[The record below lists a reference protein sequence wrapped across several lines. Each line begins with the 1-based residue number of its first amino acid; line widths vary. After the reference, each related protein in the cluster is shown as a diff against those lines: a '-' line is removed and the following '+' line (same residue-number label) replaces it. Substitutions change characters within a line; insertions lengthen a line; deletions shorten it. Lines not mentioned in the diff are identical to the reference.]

1 MGQNMKYHSL
11 LKNLFY
17 ATLSIMALNFSGV
30 TMAKNTMN
38 DIYVINLSSNNAVCG
53 VKINEML
60 VMHNKKY
67 PKGHYSAGQNISS
80 VLENGKNTL
89 GIIMFNG
96 SVFTGE
102 EKLTP
107 DMWCEV
113 ELKKL
118 SANGNNIL
126 ISGLRLNGNNDGKMV
141 VSDKYQNN
149 SEQIYFGGPS
159 RKSEYNL
166 LEAKNQ
172 FNIQDLPQWQ
182 WEKATPVTEDD
193 IPKIRA
199 FYTEL
204 RQAFIDKNLDK
215 LKTMGKISW
224 EEMAYADNGSPDIF
238 WKSLN
243 FQERL
248 EQGYKP
254 NTINWDEYTF
264 VTYNDNRVFR
274 YEVGFSRLSP
284 IELINSEGRNYFYNP
299 YLSIIDGKVTI
310 VR

>member
-1 MGQNMKYHSL
+1 
-11 LKNLFY
+11 
-17 ATLSIMALNFSGV
+17 MAAEGS
-30 TMAKNTMN
+30 
-38 DIYVINLSSNNAVCG
+38 
-53 VKINEML
+53 
-60 VMHNKKY
+60 
-67 PKGHYSAGQNISS
+67 YSTGQNISS
-80 VLENGKNTL
+80 ILANGKNTL

-118 SANGNNIL
+118 SANGDSSL

-141 VSDKYQNN
+141 VSDKYKNN

-159 RKSEYNL
+159 RDSEFDV
-166 LEAKNQ
+166 LEAKNK
-172 FNIQDLPQWQ
+172 FNIQCLPQWQ

-248 EQGYKP
+248 EQGYRP
-254 NTINWDEYTF
+254 NPISWEKYILS
-264 VTYNDNRVFR
+264 TYLNHRIFR
-274 YEVGFSRLSP
+274 YEAGFERLSP
-284 IELINSEGRNYFYNP
+284 IELVSPEGKNYFYNP

>member
-1 MGQNMKYHSL
+1 
-11 LKNLFY
+11 
-17 ATLSIMALNFSGV
+17 
-30 TMAKNTMN
+30 MAKNTMN
-38 DIYVINLSSNNAVCG
+38 DIYVINLSSNDAGCG
-53 VKINEML
+53 IKINEML
-60 VMHNKKY
+60 VMDNKKY

-80 VLENGKNTL
+80 ILTNGENTL

-96 SVFTGE
+96 SILTGE
-102 EKLTP
+102 EKITP

-118 SANGNNIL
+118 SANGNSSL
-126 ISGLRLNGNNDGKMV
+126 ISGLRLNGSSDGKMV

-149 SEQIYFGGPS
+149 SEHIYFGGPS
-159 RKSEYNL
+159 RDSEYNV

-172 FNIQDLPQWQ
+172 FNIQGLPQWQ

-199 FYTEL
+199 FYAEL

-238 WKSLN
+238 W
-243 FQERL
+243 
-248 EQGYKP
+248 
-254 NTINWDEYTF
+254 
-264 VTYNDNRVFR
+264 
-274 YEVGFSRLSP
+274 
-284 IELINSEGRNYFYNP
+284 
-299 YLSIIDGKVTI
+299 
-310 VR
+310 

>member
-1 MGQNMKYHSL
+1 MSHYSL
-11 LKNLFY
+11 FKNSLCI
-17 ATLSIMALNFSGV
+17 AISIMALNFSGV

-38 DIYVINLSSNNAVCG
+38 DIYVINLSSNDAGCG
-53 VKINEML
+53 IKINELL
-60 VMHNKKY
+60 VSDNTMAAE
-67 PKGHYSAGQNISS
+67 GSYSTGQNISS
-80 VLENGKNTL
+80 ILANGKNTL

-118 SANGNNIL
+118 SANGDNTL
-126 ISGLRLNGNNDGKMV
+126 ISGLRLNGSSDGKMV

-149 SEQIYFGGPS
+149 SEHIYFGGPS
-159 RKSEYNL
+159 RKSEFDV

-172 FNIQDLPQWQ
+172 FNIQGLPQWQ

-199 FYTEL
+199 FYGEL

>member
-1 MGQNMKYHSL
+1 
-11 LKNLFY
+11 
-17 ATLSIMALNFSGV
+17 
-30 TMAKNTMN
+30 
-38 DIYVINLSSNNAVCG
+38 
-53 VKINEML
+53 
-60 VMHNKKY
+60 
-67 PKGHYSAGQNISS
+67 
-80 VLENGKNTL
+80 TL

-107 DMWCEV
+107 DMWCEA

-118 SANGNNIL
+118 SANGDNTL

-141 VSDKYQNN
+141 VSDKYKNN

-159 RKSEYNL
+159 RDSEFDV

-172 FNIQDLPQWQ
+172 FNIQGLPQWQ

-238 WKSLN
+238 WSSLE
-243 FQERL
+243 FKEL
-248 EQGYKP
+248 LKDGYKP
-254 NTINWDEYTF
+254 SDIDWNRYELN
-264 VTYNDNRVFR
+264 TYNNNRLFR
-274 YEVGFSRLSP
+274 YEIGFNRLSP
-284 IELINSEGRNYFYNP
+284 IKLVNPEERTFHYNP

>member
-1 MGQNMKYHSL
+1 MKYHSL

-38 DIYVINLSSNNAVCG
+38 EIYVINLSSNDAGCG
-53 VKINEML
+53 IKINEML
-60 VMHNKKY
+60 VMDNKKY
-67 PKGHYSAGQNISS
+67 PKGHYSVGQNISS
-80 VLENGKNTL
+80 ILTNGENTL
-89 GIIMFNG
+89 GVIMFNG
-96 SVFTGE
+96 SILTGE

-118 SANGNNIL
+118 SANGDNTL

-159 RKSEYNL
+159 RDSEYNV

-172 FNIQDLPQWQ
+172 FNIQGLPQWQ

-193 IPKIRA
+193 LPKIRA
-199 FYTEL
+199 FYAEL

-248 EQGYKP
+248 KQGYRP
-254 NTINWDEYTF
+254 NPISWEKYILS
-264 VTYNDNRVFR
+264 TYLNHRIFR
-274 YEVGFSRLSP
+274 YEAGFERLSP
-284 IELINSEGRNYFYNP
+284 IELVSPEGKNYFYNP

>member
-38 DIYVINLSSNNAVCG
+38 DIYVINLSSNKAVCG

-60 VMHNKKY
+60 VMDNNKFRE
-67 PKGHYSAGQNISS
+67 GHYSAGQNISS

-89 GIIMFNG
+89 GVIMFNG

-107 DMWCEV
+107 DMWCEI

-118 SANGNNIL
+118 SANGDNTL
-126 ISGLRLNGNNDGKMV
+126 ISGLRLNGSSDGKMV

-149 SEQIYFGGPS
+149 SEHIYFGGPS
-159 RKSEYNL
+159 RKSEFDV

-172 FNIQDLPQWQ
+172 FNIQGLPQWQ

-199 FYTEL
+199 FYAEL

-284 IELINSEGRNYFYNP
+284 IELINSEGDNYFYNP

>member
-1 MGQNMKYHSL
+1 MKYHSL

-17 ATLSIMALNFSGV
+17 ATFSIMALNFSGV

-38 DIYVINLSSNNAVCG
+38 DIYVINLSSNDAGCG
-53 VKINEML
+53 IKINELL
-60 VMHNKKY
+60 VSDNTMAAE
-67 PKGHYSAGQNISS
+67 GSYSTGQNISS
-80 VLENGKNTL
+80 ILANGKNTL

-118 SANGNNIL
+118 SANGDTSL

-159 RKSEYNL
+159 RDSEFDV
-166 LEAKNQ
+166 LEGKNQ
-172 FNIQDLPQWQ
+172 FNIQGLPQWQ

-199 FYTEL
+199 FYAEL

-248 EQGYKP
+248 EQGYRP
-254 NTINWDEYTF
+254 NPISWEKYILS
-264 VTYNDNRVFR
+264 TYLNHRIFR
-274 YEVGFSRLSP
+274 YEAGFERLSP
-284 IELINSEGRNYFYNP
+284 IELVSPEGKNYFYNP

>member
-1 MGQNMKYHSL
+1 MSHYT
-11 LKNLFY
+11 LFKKFLCV
-17 ATLSIMALNFSGV
+17 TISIMALNFSGV
-30 TMAKNTMN
+30 TMAQNTMN
-38 DIYVINLSSNNAVCG
+38 DIYVINLSSNNAICG
-53 VKINEML
+53 VKINELL
-60 VMHNKKY
+60 VSDNTMAAE
-67 PKGHYSAGQNISS
+67 GSYSTGQNISS
-80 VLENGKNTL
+80 ILANGKNTL
-89 GIIMFNG
+89 GVIMFNG

-118 SANGNNIL
+118 SANGDNTL

-149 SEQIYFGGPS
+149 SEQIYFGDPS
-159 RKSEYNL
+159 RDSEFDV

-172 FNIQDLPQWQ
+172 FNIQGLPQWQ

>member
-1 MGQNMKYHSL
+1 MKYHSL

-17 ATLSIMALNFSGV
+17 ATFSIMALNFSGV
-30 TMAKNTMN
+30 TMAQNTMN
-38 DIYVINLSSNNAVCG
+38 DIYVINLSSNNAICG
-53 VKINEML
+53 VKINELL
-60 VMHNKKY
+60 VSDNTMAAE
-67 PKGHYSAGQNISS
+67 GSYSTGQNISS
-80 VLENGKNTL
+80 ILANGKNTL

-96 SVFTGE
+96 SVFTDE

-118 SANGNNIL
+118 SANGDNTL

-159 RKSEYNL
+159 RDSEFDV

-172 FNIQDLPQWQ
+172 FNIQGLPQWQ

-199 FYTEL
+199 FYAEL

-284 IELINSEGRNYFYNP
+284 IELINSEGDNYFYNP

>member
-1 MGQNMKYHSL
+1 MKYHSL

-38 DIYVINLSSNNAVCG
+38 DIYVINLSSNNTVCG

-60 VMHNKKY
+60 VMHNKKH
-67 PKGHYSAGQNISS
+67 PKGHYSTGQNISS

-89 GIIMFNG
+89 GVIMFNG

-102 EKLTP
+102 EKITP

-118 SANGNNIL
+118 SANGNSSL
-126 ISGLRLNGNNDGKMV
+126 ISGLRLNGSSDGKMV

-149 SEQIYFGGPS
+149 SEHIYFGGPS
-159 RKSEYNL
+159 RDSEYNV

-172 FNIQDLPQWQ
+172 FNIQGLPQWQ

-199 FYTEL
+199 FYAEL

>member
-38 DIYVINLSSNNAVCG
+38 EIYVINLSSNDAGCG
-53 VKINEML
+53 IKINEML
-60 VMHNKKY
+60 VMDNKKY
-67 PKGHYSAGQNISS
+67 PKGHYSVGQNISS
-80 VLENGKNTL
+80 ILTNGENTL
-89 GIIMFNG
+89 GVIMFNG
-96 SVFTGE
+96 SILTGE

-118 SANGNNIL
+118 SANGDNDNTL

-159 RKSEYNL
+159 RDSEYNV

-172 FNIQDLPQWQ
+172 FNIQGLPQWQ

-193 IPKIRA
+193 LPKIRA
-199 FYTEL
+199 FYAEL

-243 FQERL
+243 FQ
-248 EQGYKP
+248 
-254 NTINWDEYTF
+254 
-264 VTYNDNRVFR
+264 
-274 YEVGFSRLSP
+274 
-284 IELINSEGRNYFYNP
+284 
-299 YLSIIDGKVTI
+299 
-310 VR
+310 

>member
-17 ATLSIMALNFSGV
+17 ATFSIMALNFSGV

-118 SANGNNIL
+118 SANGDNTL

-149 SEQIYFGGPS
+149 SEHIYFGSPS
-159 RKSEYNL
+159 RKSEFDA

-199 FYTEL
+199 FYGEL

-238 WKSLN
+238 WNSLE
-243 FQERL
+243 FKEL
-248 EQGYKP
+248 LKDGYKP
-254 NTINWDEYTF
+254 SDIDWNRYELN
-264 VTYNDNRVFR
+264 TYNNNRLFR
-274 YEVGFSRLSP
+274 YEIGFSRLSP
-284 IELINSEGRNYFYNP
+284 IKLVNPEERTFHYNP

>member
-1 MGQNMKYHSL
+1 MDQNMKYHSL

-17 ATLSIMALNFSGV
+17 ATFSIMALNFSGV

-38 DIYVINLSSNNAVCG
+38 DIYVINLSSNNAICG
-53 VKINEML
+53 VKINELL
-60 VMHNKKY
+60 VSDNTMAAE
-67 PKGHYSAGQNISS
+67 GSYSTGQNISS
-80 VLENGKNTL
+80 ILANGKNTL

-107 DMWCEV
+107 DMWCEA

-118 SANGNNIL
+118 SANGDNTL

-141 VSDKYQNN
+141 VSDKYKNN

-159 RKSEYNL
+159 RDSEFDV

-172 FNIQDLPQWQ
+172 FNIQGLPQWQ

-199 FYTEL
+199 FYAEL

-215 LKTMGKISW
+215 LKTMGKIS
-224 EEMAYADNGSPDIF
+224 
-238 WKSLN
+238 
-243 FQERL
+243 
-248 EQGYKP
+248 
-254 NTINWDEYTF
+254 
-264 VTYNDNRVFR
+264 
-274 YEVGFSRLSP
+274 
-284 IELINSEGRNYFYNP
+284 
-299 YLSIIDGKVTI
+299 
-310 VR
+310 

>member
-1 MGQNMKYHSL
+1 MSHYT
-11 LKNLFY
+11 LFKKFLCV
-17 ATLSIMALNFSGV
+17 TISIMALNFSGV
-30 TMAKNTMN
+30 TMAQNTMN
-38 DIYVINLSSNNAVCG
+38 DIYVINLSSNNAICG
-53 VKINEML
+53 VKINELL
-60 VMHNKKY
+60 VSDNTMAAE
-67 PKGHYSAGQNISS
+67 GSYSTGQNISS
-80 VLENGKNTL
+80 ILANGKNTL

-118 SANGNNIL
+118 SANGDSSL

-141 VSDKYQNN
+141 VSDKYKNN

-159 RKSEYNL
+159 RDSEFDV
-166 LEAKNQ
+166 LEAKNK
-172 FNIQDLPQWQ
+172 FNIQGLPQWQ

>member
-1 MGQNMKYHSL
+1 MKYHSS

-17 ATLSIMALNFSGV
+17 ATFSIMALNFSGV
-30 TMAKNTMN
+30 TMAQNIMN
-38 DIYVINLSSNNAVCG
+38 DIYVINLSSNNAICG
-53 VKINEML
+53 VKINELL
-60 VMHNKKY
+60 VSDNTMAAE
-67 PKGHYSAGQNISS
+67 GSYSTGQNISS
-80 VLENGKNTL
+80 ILANGKNTL

-118 SANGNNIL
+118 SANGNSSL
-126 ISGLRLNGNNDGKMV
+126 ISGLRLNGSSDGKMV

-149 SEQIYFGGPS
+149 SEHIYFGGPS
-159 RKSEYNL
+159 RDSEYNV

-172 FNIQDLPQWQ
+172 FNIQGLPQWQ

-199 FYTEL
+199 FYAEL

>member
-1 MGQNMKYHSL
+1 MKYHSL

-38 DIYVINLSSNNAVCG
+38 DIYVINLSSNNTVCG

-60 VMHNKKY
+60 VMHNKKH
-67 PKGHYSAGQNISS
+67 PKGHYSTGQNISS

-89 GIIMFNG
+89 GVIMFNG

-118 SANGNNIL
+118 SANGDNTL
-126 ISGLRLNGNNDGKMV
+126 ISGFRLNGNNDGKMV

-149 SEQIYFGGPS
+149 SEHIYFGGPS
-159 RKSEYNL
+159 RKSEFDV

-172 FNIQDLPQWQ
+172 FNIQGLPQWQ

-199 FYTEL
+199 FYGEL